1 MTMPELKELKKQLE
15 SVEAAIAEAKAR
27 MPAHSA
33 KPGMMTEL
41 IDLEDQRDKLVE
53 QIAQAENNGS
63 AGTSAGS

>member
-1 MTMPELKELKKQLE
+1 MMSELKAIKKQLE

-41 IDLEDQRDKLVE
+41 IDLEDQRDKLLE
-53 QIAQAENNGS
+53 EIAQAENKGA
-63 AGTSAGS
+63 AGRTSSS

>member
-1 MTMPELKELKKQLE
+1 MPELKELKKQLE

>member
-1 MTMPELKELKKQLE
+1 MTELKELKKQLE
-15 SVEAAIAEAKAR
+15 SIEAAIAEAKAR

>member
-1 MTMPELKELKKQLE
+1 MPELKELKKQLE

-41 IDLEDQRDKLVE
+41 IDLEEQRDKLVE